1 MKFSVLMSVY
11 INDQA
16 DHFDRAMQSIWDEQE
31 VKPNEIILIVDGP
44 ISSEIGFILTAWT
57 EKLQDILK
65 IFKLDQ
71 NMGNGFAKKYGLERC
86 SHGLVAIMD
95 ADDISLKSRFKKQLN
110 CFKEKNID
118 VCGAWVGEFQ
128 DDESIINSINKRP
141 EKHDEIYVY
150 SKSRIPVNHPT
161 AMFKKQSVI
170 DAGGYGNNLPSCEDQ
185 YLFVRMLLN
194 GARFYNIQES
204 LLNMRVN
211 NTLIEKRRSG
221 WSHNLKEIN
230 AQIKFYQLGFL
241 NKPQFLKNIVLG
253 SLFRLMPKFIVK
265 YLYRIIRKYF

>member
-1 MKFSVLMSVY
+1 MNFSLLMSIY
-11 INDQA
+11 INDSA
-16 DHFDRAMQSIWDEQE
+16 NHFDRAMQSIWDDQE

-44 ISSEIGFILTAWT
+44 ISSDIKFVLNFWEK
-57 EKLQDILK
+57 KLQDILK
-65 IFKLDQ
+65 IFKLDK
-71 NMGNGFAKKYGLERC
+71 NMGNGFAKNYGLERC
-86 SHGLVAIMD
+86 SYELVAIMD

-128 DDESIINSINKRP
+128 DNESNINSINKRP
-141 EKHDEIYVY
+141 EEHDEIYSY
-150 SKSRIPVNHPT
+150 SKSRIPVNHPS

-170 DAGGYGNNLPSCEDQ
+170 NAGGYKDLPGCADQ

-194 GARFYNIQES
+194 GAKFYNIQEP
-204 LLNMRVN
+204 LVNMRVDES
-211 NTLIEKRRSG
+211 LIEKRRSG

-230 AQIKFYQLGFL
+230 AQKKFYQLGFL
-241 NKPQFLKNIVLG
+241 NKSQFIKNIVLG